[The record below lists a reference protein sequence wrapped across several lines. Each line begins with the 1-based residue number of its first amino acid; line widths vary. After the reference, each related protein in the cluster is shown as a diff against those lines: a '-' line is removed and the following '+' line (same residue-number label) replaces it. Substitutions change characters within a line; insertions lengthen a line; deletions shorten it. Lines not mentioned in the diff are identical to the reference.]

1 MRDYKA
7 RDQVSEETKVK
18 TAKGDKPLP
27 KSQVNAKSKGIR
39 KSYSWP
45 RMPKTKLAKMR
56 DYAI

>member
-18 TAKGDKPLP
+18 TAKGGKPLP
-27 KSQVNAKSKGIR
+27 KSQVNAKSKRIG
-39 KSYSWP
+39 KSQSWP
-45 RMPKTKLAKMR
+45 RMPKTKLAKLR